1 MNAARSRP
9 PEILLVDDN
18 PGDARLV
25 AEGFRTAAPAAKLSV
40 ARNGAEAMNY
50 LRREGK
56 YSAAPTPDLILL
68 DLRMPRKNGFEVLA
82 EVKQDPKLR
91 SIPVVVL
98 TSSDAPQDIRM
109 AYDLHANCYATKPMD
124 LAGFR
129 KATTAL
135 SQFWLAFVKLPG
147 MVSDG

>member
-1 MNAARSRP
+1 
-9 PEILLVDDN
+9 
-18 PGDARLV
+18 
-25 AEGFRTAAPAAKLSV
+25 
-40 ARNGAEAMNY
+40 MNY

-91 SIPVVVL
+91 GIPVVVL

-109 AYDLHANCYATKPMD
+109 AYDLHANCYVTKPMD